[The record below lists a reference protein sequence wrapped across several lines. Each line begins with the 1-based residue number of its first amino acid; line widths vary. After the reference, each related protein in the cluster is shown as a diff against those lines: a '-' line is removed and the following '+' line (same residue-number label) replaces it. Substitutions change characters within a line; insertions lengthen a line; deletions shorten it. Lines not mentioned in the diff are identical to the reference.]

1 MFPIRDHNPSER
13 VPFITYAL
21 LAVNTV
27 VFLYMWPLYGT
38 AAASEVFIDFGMI
51 PARVLHGFGLETL
64 ITSMFLHG
72 GFMHFSGNMLF
83 LWIFGDNLEDML
95 GHVLFLLFYL
105 ATGVAAALL
114 QFATDPG
121 SSIPMI
127 GASGAIAGVMGGVF
141 AAVSQGE
148 GRCAVHHRDYL
159 QDYPRPGL
167 GRPIGLVW
175 IAAVQWCIN
184 PRGRRRRCCALG
196 PCRRLH
202 CRICLNPAALAT
214 TWRTALLVAHRGPP
228 RSSRGEIQAN
238 PDQHSPDRTTQAL
251 NAKRMG
257 PAEQAQ
263 PNCA

>member
-127 GASGAIAGVMGGVF
+127 GASGAIAGVMGG
-141 AAVSQGE
+141 
-148 GRCAVHHRDYL
+148 YL
-159 QDYPRPGL
+159 LLFPKAKVDVLFIIVIIFKIIP
-167 GRPIGLVW
+167 V
-175 IAAVQWCIN
+175 
-184 PRGRRRRCCALG
+184 
-196 PCRRLH
+196 
-202 CRICLNPAALAT
+202 PAWA
-214 TWRTALLVAHRGPP
+214 ALLVWFGLQLFNGVSTLGVEGGGVAHWAHAGGFIAGFALILPLWLRLGAQRFWSRTEGHPDHPEAKYKLTRTSIP
-228 RSSRGEIQAN
+228 RTGR
-238 PDQHSPDRTTQAL
+238 R
-251 NAKRMG
+251 KR
-257 PAEQAQ
+257 
-263 PNCA
+263 